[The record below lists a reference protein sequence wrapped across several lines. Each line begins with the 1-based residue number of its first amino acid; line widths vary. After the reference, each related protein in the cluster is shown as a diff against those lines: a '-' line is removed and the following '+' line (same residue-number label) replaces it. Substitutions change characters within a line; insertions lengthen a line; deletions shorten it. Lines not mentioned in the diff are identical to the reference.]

1 MKEIAVSK
9 NGLDADDARAG
20 LMVLG
25 AVVDDT
31 LYAPA
36 QLEVLAKLP
45 PLDVVQG
52 QILGQIQGPGAQVV
66 SSIGRPGMS
75 LSQLLH
81 RHAHPDE
88 AAAMAE
94 AAAGAVGVGAAP
106 AAKVEEKTS
115 FDVKLDAFDAASK
128 LKLIKEVRGLV
139 DGLGLKEAKALVEQ
153 APVMVKEGLTK
164 DEAETLKAKLEAV
177 GGTVLLE

>member
-1 MKEIAVSK
+1 MKEIAGPK
-9 NGLDADDARAG
+9 DDLDVDDPRAG
-20 LMVLG
+20 LIVLG

-31 LYAPA
+31 LYAPS
-36 QLEVLAKLP
+36 QLQTLANLPAIEVI
-45 PLDVVQG
+45 QG
-52 QILGQIQGPGAQVV
+52 QILGQIQGPGSQVV
-66 SSIGRPGMS
+66 SSISRPGQS

-81 RHAHPDE
+81 RYAHPDE

-94 AAAGAVGVGAAP
+94 AAAGAAGAAAP

-128 LKLIKEVRGLV
+128 LKLIKEIRGLV
-139 DGLGLKEAKALVEQ
+139 DGLGLKEAKALVESS
-153 APVMVKEGLTK
+153 PVMVKEGLTK